1 MTTLVSNVQKAIED
15 AGIPVLLMEIGRPGM
30 RSTWVATLPPNA
42 TPEQKKQARA
52 IIDNFDASSVK
63 APRIVD
69 FAEFIDRLTNAE
81 WSALKVETGKS
92 VPLDRWFEVAKARG
106 TVNLEDAK
114 DKASLN
120 ALVTAG
126 VFTAKRLAAM
136 LRRSL

>member
-15 AGIPVLLMEIGRPGM
+15 AGIPVLLMEIGRPDV
-30 RSTWVATLPPNA
+30 RSTWVATLLPDA
-42 TPEQKKQARA
+42 TPEQATQARA

-63 APRIVD
+63 PPRIVD

-81 WSALKVETGKS
+81 WSALKAAVSNS
-92 VPLDRWFEVAKARG
+92 VPLGRWFDAAEARG
-106 TVNLEDAK
+106 TVNLEDTK

-126 VFTAKRLAAM
+126 VFTVPRLTAV
-136 LRRSL
+136 LQRSL